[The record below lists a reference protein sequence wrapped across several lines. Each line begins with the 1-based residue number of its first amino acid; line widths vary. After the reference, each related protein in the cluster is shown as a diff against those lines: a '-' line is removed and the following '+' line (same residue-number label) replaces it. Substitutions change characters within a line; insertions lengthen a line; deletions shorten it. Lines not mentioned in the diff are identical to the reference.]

1 MSFVIHRSAIR
12 ARMLVFAASAFAA
25 APTPAAAQAHPLP
38 SIAERTAGMTE
49 KPGYFNLYWDETTG
63 KLFWEI
69 DKLDTEFL
77 YQVSMASGLGS
88 NPVGID
94 RGQLGGTAILVARRT
109 GPRVLLMEPNYR
121 FQARGTTSAAER
133 AAVTDAFAPSVH
145 WGFDIVAQTGSSVLV
160 DATGF
165 FMRDARGVVE
175 TIAARQQGR
184 FQLDASRSVLYPD
197 AIKAFPENDEVE
209 ALLTFTSSQPGRL
222 VSGVAASGE
231 TITLREH
238 HSLVKLPGPGYDPR
252 YADPRIGVSGPDV
265 MDFTQPID
273 KDIYVRFV
281 ARHRLK
287 KKDPAAARSEPVKP
301 IIYYIDNGTPEPVRS
316 ALVEGVSWWNQAFEA
331 AGYIN
336 AFQVKVLPDSA
347 DPDDIRYNVVHWTHR
362 KTRGY
367 SYGGSVVDPR
377 TGEIIRGNVNLGS
390 LRLRQDFLHGEGMV
404 APFGA
409 GGADG
414 SDGFADAPNFEYLGE
429 IASDSGAA
437 LKLALDR
444 VRQLGAHE
452 VGHTLGFPH
461 NYIASALGRSSVMD
475 YPAPLVKIR
484 PDGTLDLSDAYPQQI
499 GDYDKMAITWLYQ
512 DFPPGTDE
520 KAALDKIIEDG
531 YKRGLRYVGYT
542 NNNFIGA
549 PAQYASV
556 WDNGANLVDQLKV
569 ELQVRKIGLDKFGP
583 QVLRP
588 GEPMSDLEYVLLP
601 LYMHHRFQLR
611 SAAQSIG
618 GADYGNAIRGGT
630 EKTFTIVPGAEQ
642 RRALDVILS
651 TLAVD
656 FTALPRRIVDMIPPP
671 ADRHDQGET
680 FEHRTDVT
688 FDPLAAAE
696 ASATFT
702 VGEILNPERMARLV
716 SFGAMGDYPTLE
728 EVVDKLIAATW
739 NVVTPA
745 DKYHAEVQ
753 HVIQRAVVDQ
763 MMLMGMRADN
773 SPEVR
778 AIVSD
783 RLDKL
788 AKRIEGQIATNNAHR
803 NSAAADI
810 RRWEHRTVATI
821 PGPALKLPAGDPIG
835 ASAGRQP

>member
-1 MSFVIHRSAIR
+1 MSFASRRIAPLAAALLVAISA
-12 ARMLVFAASAFAA
+12 ATLAFA
-25 APTPAAAQAHPLP
+25 PAALSAQARALP
-38 SIAERTAGMTE
+38 SIAERTAGMTA
-49 KPGYFNLYWDETTG
+49 KPGYFTLYWDEATG

-121 FQARGTTSAAER
+121 FQARGTANAKER
-133 AAVTDAFAPSVH
+133 QAVVDAFAPSVH
-145 WGFDIVAQTGSSVLV
+145 WGFDIVAQTGTSVLV

-175 TIAARQQGR
+175 TLAGSQQGR
-184 FQLDASRSVLYPD
+184 YQLDASRSTLHPD
-197 AIKAFPENDEVE
+197 AIRSFPENNEVE
-209 ALLTFTSSQPGRL
+209 AILTFTTSQPGRL

-231 TITLREH
+231 AVTLREH
-238 HSLVKLPGPGYDPR
+238 HSLVKLPGPGYEPR
-252 YADPRIGVSGPDV
+252 FADPRVGVSGGDV

-273 KDIYVRFV
+273 KDVYLRFV

-287 KKDPAAARSEPVKP
+287 KKDPRAARSEPVKP
-301 IIYYIDNGTPEPVRS
+301 IVYYIDNGTPEPVRS
-316 ALVEGVSWWNQAFEA
+316 ALVAGVSWWNQAFEA

-336 AFQVKVLPDSA
+336 AFRVAVLPDSA
-347 DPDDIRYNVVHWTHR
+347 DPDDIRYNMVHWTHR
-362 KTRGY
+362 RTRGY

-390 LRLRQDFLHGEGMV
+390 LRLRQDYLHGQGMV

-409 GGADG
+409 GAD
-414 SDGFADAPNFEYLGE
+414 DELADAPNFEYLAEVAENG
-429 IASDSGAA
+429 DA
-437 LKLALDR
+437 LQMALAR

-461 NYIASALGRSSVMD
+461 NYIGSALGRSTVMD
-475 YPAPLVKIR
+475 YPAPLVRIT
-484 PDGTLDLSDAYPQQI
+484 PQGTLDLSDAYDQKI
-499 GDYDKMAITWLYQ
+499 GDYDKLAITWLYQ

-520 KAALDKIIEDG
+520 KAALDKIVEDG
-531 YKRGLRYVGYT
+531 YKRGLRYVGYR

-549 PAQYASV
+549 PAQFASV

-569 ELQVRKIGLDKFGP
+569 ELQVRRIGLDKFGP
-583 QVLRP
+583 QVIRP
-588 GEPMSDLEYVLLP
+588 DQPMSELEYVLLP

-618 GADYGNAIRGGT
+618 GADYGNVLRSDAAT
-630 EKTFTIVPGAEQ
+630 PFTIVPGAEQ

-651 TLAVD
+651 TLTVE
-656 FTALPRRIVDMIPPP
+656 FTALPRRIVAMIPPA
-671 ADRHDQGET
+671 ADRHDEGET
-680 FEHRTDVT
+680 FASRTDVT

-696 ASATFT
+696 GSAVFS
-702 VGEILNPERMARLV
+702 VGEILQPARMARLV
-716 SFGAMGDYPTLE
+716 SFGSMGDYPTLE
-728 EVVDKLIAATW
+728 EVTDKLVAATW
-739 NVVTPA
+739 DVPTPA
-745 DKYHAEVQ
+745 DKYLAEVQ
-753 HVIQRAVVDQ
+753 RVIQRAVVDQ
-763 MMLMGMRADN
+763 MMLMAMREDN
-773 SPEVR
+773 SPQVR
-778 AIVSD
+778 AILSD
-783 RLDKL
+783 RLAKL
-788 AKRIEGQIATNNAHR
+788 ASRLEGQAAQADAHR
-803 NSAAADI
+803 TTVAADI

-821 PGPALKLPAGDPIG
+821 PGPGLQLPAGDPIG

>member
-1 MSFVIHRSAIR
+1 MSFVSRR
-12 ARMLVFAASAFAA
+12 AASVVAA
-25 APTPAAAQAHPLP
+25 LLVTAATVVAQARPLP
-38 SIAERTAGMTE
+38 SIAERTAGMTV
-49 KPGYFNLYWDETTG
+49 KHGYFNLYWDEATG

-88 NPVGID
+88 NPIGID
-94 RGQLGGTAILVARRT
+94 RGQLAGTAILVARRT

-121 FQARGTTSAAER
+121 FQSRGNTSAAEK
-133 AAVTDAFAPSVH
+133 AAVADAFAPSVH
-145 WGFDIVAQTGSSVLV
+145 WGFDVVAQTGTSVLV

-184 FQLDASRSVLYPD
+184 YQLDASRSALYPD
-197 AIKAFPENDEVE
+197 HIKAFPENDEVE
-209 ALLTFTSSQPGRL
+209 ALLTFTSPQPGPL
-222 VSGVAASGE
+222 VNGVAASGE

-238 HSLVKLPGPGYDPR
+238 HSLVKLPGPGFEPR
-252 YADPRIGVSGPDV
+252 FADPRLGVLGSDV
-265 MDFTQPID
+265 MDFGQPIN
-273 KDIYVRFV
+273 KDIYVRFA
-281 ARHRLK
+281 ARYRLK
-287 KKDPAAARSEPVKP
+287 KKNPAAARSEPVKP
-301 IIYYIDNGTPEPVRS
+301 IVYYIDNGAPEPVRT
-316 ALVEGVSWWNQAFEA
+316 ALADGVRWWNQAFEA

-336 AFQVKVLPDSA
+336 AFRVEILPDSA
-347 DPDDIRYNVVHWTHR
+347 DPEDIRYNVVHWTHT

-367 SYGGSVVDPR
+367 SYGASVVDPR

-390 LRLRQDFLHGEGMV
+390 LRLQQDYLHGAGMV
-404 APFGA
+404 APFGPGDNGDA
-409 GGADG
+409 EAY
-414 SDGFADAPNFEYLGE
+414 ADAPGVEYLAAVAG
-429 IASDSGAA
+429 DSGAA

-461 NYIASALGRSSVMD
+461 NYIGSATGRSSVMD
-475 YPAPLVKIR
+475 YPAPLVKIT
-484 PDGTLDLSDAYPQQI
+484 PQGGLDLSDAYEQRI
-499 GDYDKMAITWLYQ
+499 GDYDKMAIAWLYQ

-520 KAALDKIIEDG
+520 KAALDRIITDG
-531 YKRGLRYVGYT
+531 YARGLRYVGYT

-569 ELQVRKIGLDKFGP
+569 ELQVRRIGLEKFGP
-583 QVLRP
+583 QVIP
-588 GEPMSDLEYVLLP
+588 AGTPMSDLEYVLLP

-618 GADYGNAIRGGT
+618 GADYGNALRGGT

-651 TLAVD
+651 TLSVD
-656 FTALPRRIVDMIPPP
+656 FTALPKRIVDMIPPP

-696 ASATFT
+696 ASASFT

-728 EVVDKLIAATW
+728 EVTDKLIAATW
-739 NVVTPA
+739 NVAAPA
-745 DKYHAEVQ
+745 DKYRAEVQ
-753 HVIQRAVVDQ
+753 RVIQRAVVDQ

-778 AIVSD
+778 AILSD

-788 AKRIEGQIATNNAHR
+788 AKRLEGQAATNNAHR
-803 NSAAADI
+803 QNVAADI

-821 PGPALKLPAGDPIG
+821 PGPALKLPPGDPIG
-835 ASAGRQP
+835 GGASAGKQP

>member
-1 MSFVIHRSAIR
+1 MSFASRRIAP
-12 ARMLVFAASAFAA
+12 LFAALLCAIIAA
-25 APTPAAAQAHPLP
+25 VAPATVSAQARAIP
-38 SIAERTAGMTE
+38 SIAERTAGMTA
-49 KPGYFNLYWDETTG
+49 KPGYFTLYWDEATG

-121 FQARGTTSAAER
+121 FQARGTTNANEKQ
-133 AAVTDAFAPSVH
+133 AVQDAFAPSVH
-145 WGFDIVAQTGSSVLV
+145 WGFDIVAQTGTSVLV

-184 FQLDASRSVLYPD
+184 YQLDASRSALYPE
-197 AIKAFPENDEVE
+197 AIKSFPENNEIE

-231 TITLREH
+231 AITLREH
-238 HSLVKLPGPGYDPR
+238 HSLVKLPGPGYEPR
-252 YADPRIGVSGPDV
+252 FADPRIGVSGPDV

-273 KDIYVRFV
+273 QDVYLRFV
-281 ARHRLK
+281 ARHRLQK
-287 KKDPAAARSEPVKP
+287 KNPRAARSEPVKP
-301 IIYYIDNGTPEPVRS
+301 IIYYIDNGTPEPVRT
-316 ALVEGVSWWNQAFEA
+316 ALVTGVRWWNQAFEA

-336 AFQVKVLPDSA
+336 AFRVEVLPDSA
-347 DPDDIRYNVVHWTHR
+347 DPDDIRYNMVHWTHR

-390 LRLRQDFLHGEGMV
+390 LRLRQDYLHGEGLV
-404 APFGA
+404 PPFGSGA
-409 GGADG
+409 GDEL
-414 SDGFADAPNFEYLGE
+414 ADAPNFEYLAEVADKG
-429 IASDSGAA
+429 DA
-437 LKLALDR
+437 LEMALAR

-461 NYIASALGRSSVMD
+461 NYIGSAQGRSTVMD
-475 YPAPLVKIR
+475 YPAPLVKVT
-484 PDGTLDLSDAYPQQI
+484 PQGALDLSDAYATGI
-499 GDYDKMAITWLYQ
+499 GEYDKLAITWLYQ

-520 KAALDKIIEDG
+520 KAALRKIVEDG

-556 WDNGANLVDQLKV
+556 WDNGANLVDQLKI
-569 ELQVRKIGLDKFGP
+569 ELQVRQIGLDRFGP
-583 QVLRP
+583 QVIRP
-588 GEPMSDLEYVLLP
+588 DQPMSELEYVLLP

-618 GADYGNAIRGGT
+618 GADYGNVLRSDAA
-630 EKTFTIVPGAEQ
+630 KPFTIVAAAEQ

-651 TLAVD
+651 TLSVD
-656 FTALPRRIVDMIPPP
+656 FTALPRRIIDMIPPP
-671 ADRHDQGET
+671 ADRHDEGET

-688 FDPLAAAE
+688 FDALAAAE
-696 ASATFT
+696 GSAGFT

-716 SFGAMGDYPTLE
+716 SFGSLGDYPTLE
-728 EVVDKLIAATW
+728 EVTDKLVAATW
-739 NVVTPA
+739 DVPAPA
-745 DKYHAEVQ
+745 DRYHAEVQ
-753 HVIQRAVVDQ
+753 RVIQRAVVDR
-763 MMLMGMRADN
+763 MMLMAMREDN
-773 SPEVR
+773 SPQVR
-778 AIVSD
+778 AILSD
-783 RLDKL
+783 RLGKL
-788 AKRIEGQIATNNAHR
+788 ATRLEGQAAPDDAHR
-803 NSAAADI
+803 TTVAADI
-810 RRWEHRTVATI
+810 RRWEHRTIATI
-821 PGPALKLPAGDPIG
+821 PGPGLTLPAGDPIG